1 MDLLFK
7 RYASPYLLVDE
18 MISAGQFSDFVTQL
32 VGYDA
37 DQSLW
42 DFYLHKVDGQSYNN
56 WKASLSGAERSNGMS
71 DGQIETTINESY
83 LIINNFEPDRKEVE
97 RIGTV

>member
-18 MISAGQFSDFVTQL
+18 MILAGQFSEFVTQL
-32 VGYDA
+32 TEYDA

-42 DFYLHKVDGQSYNN
+42 EFFLHKVDGQSFND
-56 WKASLSGAERSNGMS
+56 WKASLGDGKPNQMS
-71 DGQIETTINESY
+71 DDEIETTINDSY
-83 LIINNFEPDRKEVE
+83 FILNDFEPE
-97 RIGTV
+97 

>member
-7 RYASPYLLVDE
+7 RYASPYLLVNE

-32 VGYDA
+32 VEYDT

-42 DFYLHKVDGQSYNN
+42 EFFLHKVDGQSFNN
-56 WKASLSGAERSNGMS
+56 WKASLSGAEQSNQMS

-83 LIINNFEPDRKEVE
+83 LILNNFEPE
-97 RIGTV
+97 